1 VIWTLHD
8 QCVNHV
14 VSLSWIV
21 MEKFTLSWKH
31 DANLTVSRA
40 WKWGHGQATH
50 ILVTYPPWLMCEP
63 RRVSLGTS
71 MAIEKLI
78 LSQKHCEQHSSP
90 EKQYLCLAF
99 ISFHLG
105 QDTRGPLVEQ
115 ELLNLS

>member
-1 VIWTLHD
+1 
-8 QCVNHV
+8 
-14 VSLSWIV
+14 
-21 MEKFTLSWKH
+21 
-31 DANLTVSRA
+31 
-40 WKWGHGQATH
+40 
-50 ILVTYPPWLMCEP
+50 MCEP

-115 ELLNLS
+115 EPFIAPEFTPGLVVFVVLDL